1 MNKNELRLKMKAVR
15 RSLTDEEISAKS
27 ENIISRFIML
37 EEYKKARELSVYMSA
52 FKEPDTL
59 PLIMHSMDL
68 NKKIAVP
75 VSNTDTRTLTL
86 AYLGD
91 NANLKKGAYGI
102 SEPELIIAAD
112 KNDIDII
119 AVPGLAFDKT
129 GNRLG
134 FGMGY
139 YDNLLADMS
148 AVKVGFCYD
157 FQLMELLPAE
167 EHDISMDIIITE
179 TKIIYRR

>member
-1 MNKNELRLKMKAVR
+1 MNKNELRMKMKAMR
-15 RSLTDEEISAKS
+15 RALTSEEIAAKS
-27 ENIISRFIML
+27 KNIINRFTML
-37 EEYKKARELSVYMSA
+37 EEYKKARALSVYMSA

-59 PLIMHSMDL
+59 PLILQSKAL

-75 VSNTDTRTLTL
+75 ISNTDTRTLTL

-91 NANLKKGAYGI
+91 NTIMKKGAYGI
-102 SEPELIIAAD
+102 SEPELAVAAD

-139 YDNLLADMS
+139 YDSLLADMH
-148 AVKVGFCYD
+148 ALKVGFCYD
-157 FQLMELLPAE
+157 FQLLDSIPTE
-167 EHDISMDIIITE
+167 EHDMLMDIIITE
-179 TKIIYRR
+179 TKTIYRR